1 MYIDKFKVRSLEASK
16 YAKGEDNVR
25 YKWRQDE
32 MVLYGDRAKKEKK
45 VNQPRRQDSQ
55 RCKIGNSRKE
65 KTRGEGTYM
74 RMGGLRWKA

>member
-55 RCKIGNSRKE
+55 R
-65 KTRGEGTYM
+65 
-74 RMGGLRWKA
+74 